1 MQIDFSTL
9 VKNQDGDLP
18 QRVKTDN
25 NGEVVKEDGKPV
37 MEEQE
42 VEVGDH
48 VIDFLNR
55 AIQESD
61 NLKEINALRS
71 IMGDISRGK
80 TEYSED
86 DIELVKEKI
95 EDQLPLDDD
104 SKKPPMVMTSMAK
117 LLDDNDE
124 QNT

>member
-55 AIQESD
+55 AIQESS
-61 NLKEINALRS
+61 NLKEINALRG
-71 IMGDISRGK
+71 IMSDISRGK
-80 TEYSED
+80 EEFSEE
-86 DIELVKEKI
+86 DIDLMKEKI
-95 EDQLPLDDD
+95 EDQLPLDDE
-104 SKKPPMVMTSMAK
+104 SKKPPMVMTSIAE
-117 LLDDNDE
+117 LLD
-124 QNT
+124 T

>member
-25 NGEVVKEDGKPV
+25 NGEVVKDEDGKPV

-55 AIQESD
+55 AIQESS
-61 NLKEINALRS
+61 NLKEINALRG
-71 IMGDISRGK
+71 IMSDIARGK
-80 TEYSED
+80 TEYSQE

-95 EDQLPLDDD
+95 EDQLPLDDEV
-104 SKKPPMVMTSMAK
+104 KKPPIVMTSIAE
-117 LLDDNDE
+117 LLNAEGD
-124 QNT
+124 